1 MNDQTNTQAKAWTT
15 SPLTGDDL
23 DAVVAID
30 KALGGAARRGFFEKR
45 LAAALEDPGD
55 FVYVGL
61 RDAGRLVGYAF
72 ARLVAGEFGRPGA
85 RAGLDIIGVDPGHQG
100 RSAGRRLLAAVE
112 EVLRHKSVGELTSQ
126 VDWTNPALLGFF
138 GRTGFT
144 LAPRIVLT
152 RSTARPIDQPSPPAD
167 DEDPLEVDFSSS
179 EGDDYGALSRD
190 LVPVRSMKEADIGA
204 LVAIDRRATGADR
217 AGYYRRKQREAL
229 RESGVRVS
237 LVAEQDDHPVGFIMA
252 RVDYGEFGHTSPEAV
267 MDTIG
272 VDPGY
277 RGHGVGQALMSQ
289 LNANLATLRVDSI
302 RTELDWNDAGLIR
315 YLDSLGFTPAQ
326 RIVLRRQLV

>member
-1 MNDQTNTQAKAWTT
+1 MNEQAKPQAAAWTT
-15 SPLTGDDL
+15 SPLIADDL

-30 KALGGAARRGFFEKR
+30 KALGGVSRRGFFEKR

-55 FVYVGL
+55 FVHVGL
-61 RDAGRLVGYAF
+61 RAAGRIVGYAF

-85 RAGLDIIGVDPGHQG
+85 RAGLDIIGVDPSHQG
-100 RSAGRRLLAAVE
+100 QSAGRQMLASIE
-112 EVLRHKSVGELTSQ
+112 EVLRHKGVGELTSQ

-138 GRTGFT
+138 ARSGFT

-152 RSTARPIDQPSPPAD
+152 RSTDLPIEQPPPPAD
-167 DEDPLEVDFSSS
+167 DEAPLEIDYSSS
-179 EGDDYGALSRD
+179 EGDDFDALSRD
-190 LVPVRSMKEADIGA
+190 HIPVRSMKETDLAA
-204 LVAIDRRATGADR
+204 LVAIDRRTTGADR
-217 AGYYRRKQREAL
+217 TGYYRRKQREAL

-237 LVAEQDDHPVGFIMA
+237 LVAEQDEHPVGFIMA
-252 RVDYGEFGHTSPEAV
+252 RVDYGEFGHTSAEAV

-289 LNANLATLRVDSI
+289 LNANLATLRVDDI
-302 RTELDWNDAGLIR
+302 RTELDWNDVGLIR
-315 YLDSLGFTPAQ
+315 YLDVLGFAPAQ
-326 RIVLRRQLV
+326 RVALRRGFG